1 MENVIELTEVTY
13 DQKKLQKWYL
23 EVKKHTVDKG
33 LFVYQTQQ
41 RSTLPYYK
49 WNGRRLNNDILKE
62 SNYPNE
68 YANCD
73 EVIEL
78 YGLFN
83 FNERPSCALVIY
95 EPNFIFNPHKDEG
108 RTSYIAF
115 PIFPDGGGAGID
127 FYSTEVLSEDGKN
140 IWLDKHDDK
149 YSIGH
154 HKYSTKHP
162 TLINV
167 ENPHGCRNDNR
178 DRVYLQIDIYEKFNS
193 IKQRIKDGI
202 FFTK

>member
-1 MENVIELTEVTY
+1 MENVIELTQVTY

-41 RSTLPYYK
+41 WSTPPDYK
-49 WNGRRLNNDILKE
+49 WNGRRLNNDVLKE
-62 SNYPNE
+62 SSYSNE
-68 YANCD
+68 YADCG
-73 EVIEL
+73 EIKEL
-78 YGLFN
+78 YELFN
-83 FNERPSCALVIY
+83 FKERPSCALVIY
-95 EPNFIFNPHKDEG
+95 EPNFIFDPHKDDG

-115 PIFPDGGGAGID
+115 PIFPDDGGVGID
-127 FYSTEVLSEDGKN
+127 FYSTEVLSEDEKI

-149 YSIGH
+149 YSIGQ

-167 ENPHGCRNDNR
+167 EKPHGCRNDNR
-178 DRVYLQIDIYEKFNS
+178 NRVYLQIDVYEKFNS

-202 FFTK
+202 FFT

>member
-1 MENVIELTEVTY
+1 MENIIELTEITY
-13 DQKKLQKWYL
+13 DQKKLQNWYL

-41 RSTLPYYK
+41 SSAPPHYK

-62 SNYPNE
+62 SSYPNE
-68 YANCD
+68 YAECD
-73 EVIEL
+73 EIIEL

-83 FNERPSCALVIY
+83 FKERPSCALVIY
-95 EPNFIFNPHKDEG
+95 EPNFIFDPHKDDG

-115 PIFPDGGGAGID
+115 PIFPDDGGVGID
-127 FYSTEVLSEDGKN
+127 FYSTEVLSEDGKI

-167 ENPHGCRNDNR
+167 EKPHGCRNDNR
-178 DRVYLQIDIYEKFNS
+178 NRVYLQIDVYEKFNS
-193 IKQRIKDGI
+193 IKQQIKDGI
-202 FFTK
+202 FFT